1 MGLIWRLTSPISD
14 DRDSKTRS
22 GIDYLWRDYLDKVCS
37 MLYSRHNNAITIILI
52 DDNPTVLKSIKDD
65 EREGRAN
72 THTNLSNVYQNEAE
86 KFPTLSLF
94 KRNMLKF

>member
-1 MGLIWRLTSPISD
+1 
-14 DRDSKTRS
+14 
-22 GIDYLWRDYLDKVCS
+22 

-52 DDNPTVLKSIKDD
+52 DDNLTVLKSIKDD

-72 THTNLSNVYQNEAE
+72 THTNISNVYQKEAE